1 MNPMA
6 AMANLMAQMQS
17 NPMMAAGAMGGMP
30 GAPQPGMA
38 APNMAQ
44 LSPDQYN
51 LVSQSIMMY

>member
-44 LSPDQYN
+44 LSTDQ
-51 LVSQSIMMY
+51 